1 MVDNTEAPK
10 VVSVSREIAAPAGKI
25 FELIADPSLQPRWD
39 GNANLAEARTG
50 QRVRAVGDV
59 FSMTITLGSVRDNHV
74 VEFEE
79 GRLIAW
85 RPSEPGQEQPGHL
98 WRWELAPVDDSRT
111 LVTHTYDWSRLT
123 DENRLPIARNITADK
138 LQASVEKLAELAERS

>member
-1 MVDNTEAPK
+1 M
-10 VVSVSREIAAPAGKI
+10 
-25 FELIADPSLQPRWD
+25 
-39 GNANLAEARTG
+39 
-50 QRVRAVGDV
+50 RAVGDV
-59 FSMTITLGSVRDNHV
+59 FSMTITLGSVGTTTSSSSRK
-74 VEFEE
+74 